1 MISFIHGT
9 LIAYNDENILLD
21 LNGLGLEIQ
30 IHGRAFAGMP
40 QLGEK
45 VQVHTYLQVLENE
58 MKLYGF
64 MEREELDLFKL
75 LLTVSGIGARGAMN
89 ILGSIE
95 PSQFYKA
102 IASSDEKALLSAP
115 GIGKKTAQRLVFEL
129 KDKIGKQ
136 NTVILKSG
144 EVDHSVEDALEAMEA
159 LGYTRSEVFGVIM
172 ELKDQGELAKRAE
185 DNIKKVLKIMAAKMK
200 R

>member
-1 MISFIHGT
+1 MISFIRGI
-9 LIAYNDENILLD
+9 LIAYNDENILVD
-21 LNGLGLEIQ
+21 LNGMGLEIQ
-30 IHGRAFAGMP
+30 IHGRAFAAMP
-40 QLGEK
+40 QVGEQ
-45 VQVHTYLQVLENE
+45 VLVHTYLQVLDNE

-75 LLTVSGIGARGAMN
+75 LMTVSGIGARGAMN
-89 ILGSIE
+89 ILGSIDT
-95 PSQFYKA
+95 STFYQA
-102 IASSDEKALLSAP
+102 IASSDEKRLLAAP
-115 GIGKKTAQRLVFEL
+115 GIGRKTAQRLVFEL

-136 NTVILKSG
+136 SKVSFQGTEI
-144 EVDHSVEDALEAMEA
+144 DHGVEDALEAMES

-172 ELKDQGELAKRAE
+172 ELKDKGELEKRAE